1 MKELNASNRKAKYC
15 KLNTLMTKKS
25 ILILVLLLNFSL
37 PLQAQGDLMVFPKR
51 IIFDGIQSRVQNV
64 NLSNTGKDTTTYRLS
79 YNQIKMDEDGKFI
92 MIEEPEENQNFA
104 SPYLRYYPR
113 TITLAPNESQV
124 VKIQLIKT
132 SELKEGEY
140 RSHLYFR
147 GVPKTKLLENKTS
160 ATDTIQQ
167 KDIDIQLT
175 PIYGISIA
183 NIITIGASNTAVSLS
198 NLTLPPSQVLFLDI
212 NRTGNQSAY
221 GELHVNHIS
230 PEGLST
236 SVGLIKGYAVYAP
249 GNLRKTKI
257 KLNTIPSVDFTKGK
271 LQVIYSTPNQE
282 TIYAEAFLNL
292 SDNQEYS
299 LEKGID
305 NNK

>member
-1 MKELNASNRKAKYC
+1 MPNTI
-15 KLNTLMTKKS
+15 KLNILMTKKS
-25 ILILVLLLNFSL
+25 ILILVLFLNFSF
-37 PLQAQGDLMVFPKR
+37 PLLAQGDLMVFPKR
-51 IIFDGIQSRVQNV
+51 IVFDGIQSRVQNV

-79 YNQIKMDEDGKFI
+79 YNQIQMDEDGKFNT
-92 MIEEPEENQNFA
+92 IEEPEENQNFA

-147 GVPKTKLLENKTS
+147 GVPKTKLLENETT
-160 ATDTIQQ
+160 ATDTL
-167 KDIDIQLT
+167 KPKSLDIQLT
-175 PIYGISIA
+175 PVYGISIA
-183 NIITIGASNTAVSLS
+183 NIITIGAPTTAVSLS
-198 NLTLPPSQVLFLDI
+198 NLALLPSQILSLDI

-221 GELHVNHIS
+221 GELHVNYIS

-236 SVGLIKGYAVYAP
+236 NVGLIKGFAVYTP

-257 KLNTIPSVDFTKGK
+257 KLNTVPSIEFSKGK
-271 LQVIYSTPNQE
+271 LQVIYFTLDQAAV
-282 TIYAEAFLNL
+282 YAESFLDL
-292 SDNQEYS
+292 SARKEYA
-299 LEKGID
+299 LDMVINGTK
-305 NNK
+305 

>member
-1 MKELNASNRKAKYC
+1 
-15 KLNTLMTKKS
+15 MTKKS
-25 ILILVLLLNFSL
+25 ILILVLLINFSFQL
-37 PLQAQGDLMVFPKR
+37 LAQGDLMVFPKR
-51 IIFDGIQSRVQNV
+51 IVFDGIQSRVQNV

-79 YNQIKMDEDGKFI
+79 YNQIQMDEDGKFN

-113 TITLAPNESQV
+113 TITLAPDESQI

-147 GVPKTKLLENKTS
+147 GVPKIKLLENKVS
-160 ATDTIQQ
+160 IIDTLQP
-167 KDIDIQLT
+167 KDIDIQIT
-175 PIYGISIA
+175 PIYGISIV
-183 NIITIGASNTAVSLS
+183 NIITIGASTAAVSFS
-198 NLTLPPSQVLFLDI
+198 NLALLPSQVLSLDI

-230 PEGLST
+230 PEGVST
-236 SVGLIKGYAVYAP
+236 NVGLIKGFAVYTP
-249 GNLRKTKI
+249 GNLRRTKI
-257 KLNTIPSVDFTKGK
+257 KLNTIPSVDYTKGK

-282 TIYAEAFLNL
+282 TTYAEAFLNL
-292 SDNQEYS
+292 SDNDEYS
-299 LEKGID
+299 LETEI
-305 NNK
+305 NSNK